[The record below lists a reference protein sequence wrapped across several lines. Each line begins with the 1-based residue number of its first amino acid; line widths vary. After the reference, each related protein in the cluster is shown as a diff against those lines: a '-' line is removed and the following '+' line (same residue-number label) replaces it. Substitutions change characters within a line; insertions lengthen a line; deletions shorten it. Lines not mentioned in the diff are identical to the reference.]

1 MKNLFRHFSLF
12 LLIGSWQ
19 CDAAVI
25 TQAEYFIGTDPGIGQ
40 GTAIT
45 LTDTQSLGSALS
57 QVSVS
62 LSGRAPGT
70 YTVGIRVKDDQN
82 RWSNPSLRRFTLQP
96 SAVVTQTT
104 SLVQSN
110 AGSSGQSSVQTVW
123 SLGLGSFSGNQVS
136 ILAGD
141 STQVYSRLTGE
152 SNASFVRRIRGLM
165 LGNPYITSRFTLGSV
180 VADTFTL
187 TAKSVG
193 PSTEFSLSS
202 QDAQVT
208 RVTNGS
214 IGANDKRIVAAEYFW
229 NVDPGQGSGT
239 AIPITTNGH
248 DASFS
253 TQSLPISNLSGGQHR
268 LGIRFKN
275 EAGRWSN
282 PVYRGVSS
290 FVLFGDQDTTAPAIS
305 LIGSSLITINQGATF
320 NDPGITA
327 TDAVD
332 GNITSKVVVTVGVD
346 SSRVGLQTI
355 EYTVADKAGNIAR
368 KQRQVQVNAITPN
381 LDYNSNGMPDW
392 WEDLHFNNLS
402 GSSESDVDG
411 DGTSNVLEYLAG
423 TNPNSRSSAFR
434 PVGSL
439 SGVNYTM
446 PISTITGRT
455 YKVWVSRDLNQWVLR
470 QTLTGDGTVKNF
482 IFNQNTITSGPLY
495 APAEQSRYFFRVEV
509 TEL

>member
-1 MKNLFRHFSLF
+1 MKNLFRQFSLF
-12 LLIGSWQ
+12 LLIGLWQ
-19 CDAAVI
+19 SGAAVI
-25 TQAEYFIGTDPGIGQ
+25 TQAEYFIGTDPGVGQ

-45 LTDTQSLGSALS
+45 LTDTQSLGSALN

-62 LSGRAPGT
+62 LNGRAPGT

-96 SAVVTQTT
+96 SAVVAQTT
-104 SLVQSN
+104 TSVQSN
-110 AGSSGQSSVQTVW
+110 ATSSGQSSVQTVW

-141 STQVYSRLTGE
+141 STLVYSRLTGE

-165 LGNPYITSRFTLGSV
+165 LGDPYINSRFTLGSM

-193 PSTEFSLSS
+193 PSSEFPLSS
-202 QDAQVT
+202 ENAQVT
-208 RVTNGS
+208 RVTNGA

-229 NVDPGQGSGT
+229 NVDPGKGAGT

-290 FVLFGDQDTTAPAIS
+290 FVLFGEQDTTAPVIS

-332 GNITSKVVVTVGVD
+332 GNITSNVVVTVGVD

-355 EYTVADKAGNIAR
+355 EYTVADKAGNLAR

-402 GSSESDVDG
+402 GSSVADVDG

-423 TNPNSRSSAFR
+423 TNPNNRSSVFR

-446 PISTITGRT
+446 PISTIVGRT
-455 YKVWVSRDLNQWVLR
+455 YKVWVTRDLNQWVLR

-482 IFNQNTITSGPLY
+482 VFNQNAITSGPLY

-509 TEL
+509 TEP